1 MQFTVI
7 KHEFQKAL
15 ASVQGVIDR
24 RGTMPILGN
33 VLLETNGNGLDVS
46 ATDLEVSYRGHCP
59 AQISAEGAVT
69 VPAVKLFAL
78 VKELQDGDVLDIK
91 ATENHNLV
99 VKRDAARYTLHG
111 LDPEQFPAFPAF
123 DGDMFEMEART
134 LKDMISKVLYSTST
148 DDLAYHL
155 SSVLLE
161 REDGKPWRLV
171 ATDGHRLTLI
181 DREGAQVSLA
191 TSILIPRKGAQEM
204 VKFLDGEMVRIGLV
218 NQLLHLV
225 SGDRLLA
232 IRLLDKK
239 FPEYGRIIPEAF
251 KISFAFNRQAMID
264 ALRRLSI
271 LTSDRFKGMVFK
283 LQAEQAEITFQ
294 NPDEG
299 EGRETLPIIECAGD
313 PSLLP
318 IKTGYNARYLLEPLL
333 AMTGERVLLEIVEP
347 DRPAKLSDQGDPH
360 YFSLVMPLGL

>member
-1 MQFTVI
+1 MEFTVI
-7 KHEFQKAL
+7 KHEFQQAL

-33 VLLETNGNGLDVS
+33 VLLETNGNGLTVS
-46 ATDLEVSYRGHCP
+46 ATDLEVSYRGGCP
-59 AQISAEGAVT
+59 AQIAQEGAVT

-78 VKELQDGDVLDIK
+78 VKELQDGDGLDIK
-91 ATENHNLV
+91 ATKNHHLV
-99 VKRDAARYTLHG
+99 IKRDEARYTLHG
-111 LDPEQFPAFPAF
+111 LDPDQFPPFPAFE
-123 DGDMFEMEART
+123 GDMFEMEAKT
-134 LKDMISKVLYSTST
+134 LKDMIQKVLYSTSA
-148 DDLAYHL
+148 DELAYHL
-155 SSVLLE
+155 ASVLLE
-161 REDGKPWRLV
+161 RQDGKPWRLV

-181 DREGAQVSLA
+181 DREGAPVSLA

-204 VKFLDGEMVRIGLV
+204 VKFLDGETVRLGLT
-218 NQLLHLV
+218 NQTLHLA

-251 KISFAFNRQAMID
+251 KISFTFNRQAMID

-271 LTSDRFKGMVFK
+271 LTSDRFKGMLFK

-294 NPDEG
+294 NPDSG
-299 EGRETLPIIECAGD
+299 EGREILPVIECSGD
-313 PSLLP
+313 ASLLP
-318 IKTGYNARYLLEPLL
+318 METGYNARYLLEPLL
-333 AMTGERVLLEIVEP
+333 AMTGERVVLEINEP

-360 YFSLVMPLGL
+360 YFSLVMPMGL